1 MKKKE
6 KILIIGMSS
15 ISLRHM
21 MILRK
26 KGYKEIYFIS
36 KHGLVSKFYKLI
48 CLENAKKKFFDFIFI
63 CCPANERIYYLKN
76 LKNNGKKFFLEKP
89 ISDKMTN
96 LKKMNFSPYF
106 QKKIYVGYVL
116 RHNPLVKSL
125 LSFCKLRS
133 NGKFI
138 GAQFISRSYLPNW
151 RKHIEFKKSVSAS
164 RNKGGGVLLELSHE
178 LDLIKYL
185 FGNFEIKF
193 SKLTNLRSLNIDVEE
208 RADLILLDK
217 KSVPINLLLDFSSKK
232 EERIITINFQKNVY
246 QLDFLKQT
254 LEKNNGVK
262 NSIIKLTNT
271 KNKMF
276 EKQIDYF
283 LKTVNFKNSYED
295 AVYTLNKISHIR

>member
-1 MKKKE
+1 MQ
-6 KILIIGMSS
+6 
-15 ISLRHM
+15 
-21 MILRK
+21 
-26 KGYKEIYFIS
+26 
-36 KHGLVSKFYKLI
+36 
-48 CLENAKKKFFDFIFI
+48 KKKFFDFIFI

-262 NSIIKLTNT
+262 NSIIKLKNT